1 MSSTGNEFLDAALLY
16 ASMGLRVLPLRQR
29 QKKPWIE
36 DWTNNATTD
45 EQTIRRWWRQR
56 PNSNVGIL
64 TGHGLCVIDVD
75 DKPDK
80 HNGVLGSDLLRDWEL
95 EHGDISETVC
105 CKTPTGGMHYY
116 FNVGDT
122 YIPGCQ
128 SDTIFIDLRCDG
140 NLIVAPPSIHPE
152 TGTTYTWDISPED
165 MPIAEATKTD
175 KECIQWVYDHRRGA
189 NSDGKKEK
197 VKIPEGK
204 VNDGEGRNNFL
215 YEQGCSAR
223 AKGSDDDMIHAWLES
238 LNQMKCNPPLDE
250 HELKKIID
258 SVCSL
263 PVGLSEEAKEMQKK
277 GGNKSANHVMIAN
290 RILTEYSACFLD
302 GMPAV
307 FDGLSYRVGWDA
319 VERAVL
325 KEWPNAKDRD
335 RKEVVKYLHLTMPH
349 HKQSDPRYI
358 GFKNGV
364 LDIETMELLSFS
376 PEFKIPNVIPHD
388 WNHDAYS
395 EVVENTLRKIACND
409 PYIENNLAEFIG
421 LCMFRSGKYAFAA
434 ILLGKQGETASN
446 GKSTYIDMIRAILGE
461 DNYSSLSLHVL
472 GERFYQDYLAG
483 KLANLGDDI
492 SSSFTKGQSLEV
504 FKKAVAGS
512 ELTTDVKGTKGYK
525 FKPYCTMIF
534 SANEFPKLENID
546 DGVLRRLFP
555 IRFNA
560 HFTSADP
567 DFDPDIGD
575 KLASEEA
582 IEAAIVRGVWGLKR
596 VIQNRRPTDND
607 ESRRMVQNIRVD
619 NSSILQ
625 WIEDDGIQREQ
636 IEQTTI
642 GYAYNLYE
650 NWCKNSGI
658 KNKYAKRQFSKEV
671 CAYFKFRVLNTT
683 RDEKSVRI
691 FANRL

>member
-1 MSSTGNEFLDAALLY
+1 MTSQLLEAALLY
-16 ASMGLRVLPLRQR
+16 ASYGWRVFPLKPG
-29 QKKPWIE
+29 KKDEYGCKSWKN
-36 DWTNNATTD
+36 DATTD
-45 EQTIRRWWRQR
+45 EQQIRAWWALN
-56 PNSNVGIL
+56 PNYNVGVV
-64 TGHGLCVIDVD
+64 TGNGLCVVDVD
-75 DKPDK
+75 DKPEK
-80 HNGVLGSDLLRDWEL
+80 HGGLLGSDFLRDWEL
-95 EHGDISETVC
+95 EHGEISETTC
-105 CKTPTGGMHYY
+105 AKSGTGGMHYY
-116 FNVGDT
+116 FDVGNVE
-122 YIPGCQ
+122 IKGCQ

-140 NLIVAPPSIHPE
+140 NYIVAPPSIHPD
-152 TGTTYTWDISPED
+152 TGLPYTWDISPED
-165 MPIAEATKTD
+165 MKPAKATDTD
-175 KECIQWVYDHRRGA
+175 KACIQWVYDHRRGA
-189 NSDGKKEK
+189 DKDGKKEK
-197 VKIPEGK
+197 VKVPGGK
-204 VNDGEGRNNFL
+204 VHDGEGRNNFL

-223 AKGSDDDMIHAWLES
+223 AKGADDDVIRSWLES
-238 LNQMKCNPPLDE
+238 LNKIKCVPPLDE
-250 HELKKIID
+250 RELNKTID

-263 PVGLSEEAKEMQKK
+263 PVGLSEEAKEMQKSS
-277 GGNKSANHVMIAN
+277 GTKSANHVIIAN
-290 RILTEYSACFLD
+290 RILSEYSACFLD

-307 FDGLSYRVGWDA
+307 FDGLSYQVGWDM

-325 KEWPNAKDRD
+325 KEWPNAKDKD
-335 RKEVVKYLHLTMPH
+335 RKEVIKYLHLTMPH

-364 LDIETMELLSFS
+364 LDIETMELLAFS
-376 PEFKIPNVIPHD
+376 PDFKIPNVIPHD
-388 WNHDAYS
+388 WKSDAYS
-395 EVVENTLRKIACND
+395 EILENTLCKIACND
-409 PYIENNLAEFIG
+409 PFIENNLAEFIG
-421 LCMFRSGKYAFAA
+421 LCMYRSGKYAFSA
-434 ILLGKQGETASN
+434 ILLGKPGETASN

-492 SSSFTKGQSLEV
+492 SSNFTKGQSLEV

-534 SANEFPKLENID
+534 SANEFPKLENLD
-546 DGVLRRLFP
+546 DGILRRLFP

-560 HFTSADP
+560 HFTSDDP

-575 KLASEEA
+575 KLAAEEA

-625 WIEDDGIQREQ
+625 WLEDEGIQREE
-636 IEQTTI
+636 IIQTTI

-650 NWCKNSGI
+650 LWCKNSGI
-658 KNKYAKRQFSKEV
+658 KNKYAKRQFSKDV
-671 CAYFKFRVLNTT
+671 CNYFKFKILNTT
-683 RDEKSVRI
+683 RDGKSVRI
-691 FANRL
+691 FANPR

>member
-1 MSSTGNEFLDAALLY
+1 MSSEFLEAALLY
-16 ASMGLRVLPLRQR
+16 ASMGWPVFPLQPR
-29 QKKPWIE
+29 QKDKYAVASWKN
-36 DWTNNATTD
+36 DCSTD
-45 EQTIRRWWRQR
+45 EKQIREWWGKN
-56 PNSNVGIL
+56 PYYNIGLV
-64 TGHGLCVIDVD
+64 TGHGLCVVDVD
-75 DKPDK
+75 DKPEK
-80 HNGVLGSDLLRDWEL
+80 HGGLLGSDFLRDWEL
-95 EHGDISETVC
+95 EHGEISETVC
-105 CKTPTGGMHYY
+105 AQSGTGGMHYY
-116 FNVGDT
+116 FDIGDT
-122 YIPGCQ
+122 YISGCQ
-128 SDTIFIDLRCDG
+128 SDTIFIDLRCD
-140 NLIVAPPSIHPE
+140 NNYIVAPPSIHPD
-152 TGTTYTWDISPED
+152 TGKPYTWDISPED
-165 MPIAEATKTD
+165 MPIAKATKID
-175 KECIQWVYDHRRGA
+175 KACIQWVYDHRRGA
-189 NSDGKKEK
+189 DKDGKKGK
-197 VKIPEGK
+197 VKMPSK
-204 VNDGEGRNNFL
+204 RVKDGEGRNNFL

-223 AKGSDDDMIHAWLES
+223 AKGSDDDTIAAWLS
-238 LNQMKCNPPLDE
+238 TLNQMKCDPPISE
-250 HELKKIID
+250 SELNKVIN

-263 PVGLSEEAKEMQKK
+263 PIGLSDEAKEAQKQSSSK
-277 GGNKSANHVMIAN
+277 KANHVIVA
-290 RILTEYSACFLD
+290 RKILDNYSACFLD

-307 FDGLSYRVGWDA
+307 FDGLSYRVGWDM
-319 VERAVL
+319 VERAAL

-335 RKEVVKYLHLTMPH
+335 RKEVIKYLHLTMPH
-349 HKQSDPRYI
+349 HKQSEPRYI

-388 WNHDAYS
+388 WNPNATS
-395 EVVENTLRKIACND
+395 EVVDNTLRKIACND

-446 GKSTYIDMIRAILGE
+446 GKSTYIDMIREILGE
-461 DNYSSLSLHVL
+461 SNYSSLSLHVL

-534 SANEFPKLENID
+534 SANEFPKLENLD

-560 HFTSADP
+560 HFTSDDP

-575 KLASEEA
+575 KLKQEEA

-596 VIQNRRPTDND
+596 VIQQRRPTDND
-607 ESRRMVQNIRVD
+607 ESKRMVKSIQVD

-625 WIEDDGIQREQ
+625 WIEDEGIMRNQV
-636 IEQTTI
+636 IETSVA
-642 GYAYNLYE
+642 YAYGLYE
-650 NWCKNSGI
+650 QWCKNSGI
-658 KNKYAKRQFSKEV
+658 KNKFAKWQFSKDM
-671 CAYFKFRVLNTT
+671 CSYFKFRIKNTS
-683 RDEKSVRI
+683 REGKSVRI
-691 FANRL
+691 FVNA

>member
-1 MSSTGNEFLDAALLY
+1 MSSEFLEAALLY
-16 ASMGLRVLPLRQR
+16 ASMGWPVFPLQPR
-29 QKKPWIE
+29 QKDKYAVASWKKE
-36 DWTNNATTD
+36 CSTD
-45 EQTIRRWWRQR
+45 EKQIRTWWGKN
-56 PNSNVGIL
+56 PNYNIGLV
-64 TGHGLCVIDVD
+64 TGNGLCVIDVD
-75 DKPDK
+75 DKPEK
-80 HNGVLGSDLLRDWEL
+80 HGGLLGSDFLRDWEL
-95 EHGDISETVC
+95 DHGEISETC
-105 CKTPTGGMHYY
+105 CAKSGTGGMHYY

-122 YIPGCQ
+122 HISGCQ
-128 SDTIFIDLRCDG
+128 SDTIFIDLRCDD
-140 NLIVAPPSIHPE
+140 NYIVAPPSIHPD
-152 TGTTYTWDISPED
+152 TGQPYTWDISPED
-165 MPIAEATKTD
+165 MPPAKATSTD
-175 KECIQWVYDHRRGA
+175 RACIQWVYDNRRGA
-189 NSDGKKEK
+189 DKDGKKEK
-197 VKIPEGK
+197 VKVPKGQVK
-204 VNDGEGRNNFL
+204 DGEGRNNFL

-223 AKGSDDDMIHAWLES
+223 AKGSDDDMIHAWITS
-238 LNQMKCNPPLDE
+238 LNKLKCNPPLKDGE
-250 HELKKIID
+250 VNKIIK

-263 PVGLSEEAKEMQKK
+263 PIGLSDEAKEMKK
-277 GGNKSANHVMIAN
+277 QGGSKKANHVVIAN
-290 RILTEYSACFLD
+290 RILGQYSACFLD

-307 FDGLSYRVGWDA
+307 FDGLSYRVGWDM

-335 RKEVVKYLHLTMPH
+335 RKEVIKYLHLTMPH

-388 WNHDAYS
+388 WNPNATS
-395 EVVENTLRKIACND
+395 EVVDNTLRKIACDD

-421 LCMFRSGKYAFAA
+421 LCMYRSGKYAFSA

-446 GKSTYIDMIRAILGE
+446 GKSTYIDMIREILGE

-534 SANEFPKLENID
+534 SANEFPKLENLD

-560 HFTSADP
+560 HFTSDDP

-575 KLASEEA
+575 KLKQEEA

-596 VIQNRRPTDND
+596 VIQQRRPTDND
-607 ESRRMVQNIRVD
+607 ESRRMVRSIQVD

-625 WIEDDGIQREQ
+625 WIEDDGIQRENL
-636 IEQTTI
+636 IESTVA
-642 GYAYNLYE
+642 YAYELYE
-650 NWCKNSGI
+650 QWCKNSGI
-658 KNKYAKRQFSKEV
+658 KNKFAKWQFSKDT
-671 CAYFKFRVLNTT
+671 CSHFKFKIKNTT
-683 RDEKSVRI
+683 REGKSVRI
-691 FANRL
+691 FVNV

>member
-1 MSSTGNEFLDAALLY
+1 MSSEFLEAALLY
-16 ASMGLRVLPLRQR
+16 ASMGWPVFPLQPR
-29 QKKPWIE
+29 QKDKYAVASWKN
-36 DWTNNATTD
+36 DCSTD
-45 EQTIRRWWRQR
+45 EKQIREWWGKN
-56 PNSNVGIL
+56 PYYNIGIV
-64 TGHGLCVIDVD
+64 TGHGLCVVDVD
-75 DKPDK
+75 DKPEK
-80 HNGVLGSDLLRDWEL
+80 HGGLLGSDFLRDWEL
-95 EHGDISETVC
+95 EHGEISETVC
-105 CKTPTGGMHYY
+105 AQSGTGGMHYY
-116 FNVGDT
+116 FDIGDT
-122 YIPGCQ
+122 YISGCQ
-128 SDTIFIDLRCDG
+128 SDTIFIDLRCD
-140 NLIVAPPSIHPE
+140 NNYIVAPPSIHPD
-152 TGTTYTWDISPED
+152 TGKPYTWDISPED
-165 MPIAEATKTD
+165 MPVAKATKID
-175 KECIQWVYDHRRGA
+175 EACIQWVYDHRRGVDK
-189 NSDGKKEK
+189 DGKKGK
-197 VKIPEGK
+197 VKMPSK
-204 VNDGEGRNNFL
+204 RVKDGEGRNNFL

-223 AKGSDDDMIHAWLES
+223 AKGSDDDTIAAWLS
-238 LNQMKCNPPLDE
+238 TLNQMKCDPPISE
-250 HELKKIID
+250 SELNKVIN

-263 PVGLSEEAKEMQKK
+263 PIGLSDEAKEAQKQSGSK
-277 GGNKSANHVMIAN
+277 KANHVIVAN
-290 RILTEYSACFLD
+290 KILDHYSACFLD

-307 FDGLSYRVGWDA
+307 FDGLSYRVGWDM

-335 RKEVVKYLHLTMPH
+335 RKEVIKYLHLTMPH
-349 HKQSDPRYI
+349 HKQSEPRYI

-388 WNHDAYS
+388 WNPNATSD
-395 EVVENTLRKIACND
+395 VVDNTLRKIACND

-446 GKSTYIDMIRAILGE
+446 GKSTYIDMIREILGE
-461 DNYSSLSLHVL
+461 SNYASLSLHVL

-534 SANEFPKLENID
+534 SANEFPKLENLD

-560 HFTSADP
+560 HFTSDDP

-575 KLASEEA
+575 KLKQEEA

-596 VIQNRRPTDND
+596 VIQQRRPTDND
-607 ESRRMVQNIRVD
+607 ESKRMVKNIQVD

-625 WIEDDGIQREQ
+625 WIEDEGIMREQ
-636 IEQTTI
+636 VIETSVA
-642 GYAYNLYE
+642 YAYGLYE
-650 NWCKNSGI
+650 QWCKNSGI
-658 KNKYAKRQFSKEV
+658 KNKFAKWQFSKDV
-671 CAYFKFRVLNTT
+671 CSYFKFKIKNTS
-683 RDEKSVRI
+683 REGKSVRI
-691 FANRL
+691 FVNA